1 MFFSKKLAHFNN
13 LRHCFFS
20 RKNGVSKGVYKSL
33 NCGLTSDDHRE
44 NVLKNIEIVNNKM
57 GCKENSIVTLKQMHS
72 AKVIYFKNKDSV
84 KNNLAGDAIVTKIKN
99 LAIGI
104 LTADCVPI
112 LLYDPNK
119 KIMGCIHSGWKGALN
134 GILKNTIKK
143 FADLNSNASDLVV
156 ALGPCIKKEDYEV
169 DYEFYQK
176 FIKKNN
182 SNEFFFEKK
191 SNNKYIFDLREFINN
206 ELLSLKVKKIDNIE
220 KNTFSDEETFFSYRR
235 SRLKKEKD
243 YGRCIS
249 VILMT

>member
-13 LRHCFFS
+13 LKHCFFS

-33 NCGLTSDDHRE
+33 NCGLASHDNRE
-44 NVLKNIEIVNNKM
+44 NVLKNLEIVNNKM
-57 GCKENSIVTLKQMHS
+57 GCEENSIVTLKQMHS
-72 AKVIYFKNKDSV
+72 DKVIYFENKDSV

-143 FADLNSNASDLVV
+143 FMDLNSNASDLVV
-156 ALGPCIKKEDYEV
+156 AVGPCIKKEDYEV
-169 DYEFYQK
+169 GYEFYQK